1 MFGRL
6 GHGWRESEHLTHVS
20 VLQKLGGLW
29 LGDDPNEKTG
39 AMWTFSL
46 MIEYALVEMLQS
58 ITAMSEPDKT
68 DKFFWHRTM
77 TYQDTQI
84 KGLNLPFPRLFGSKN
99 LKN

>member
-46 MIEYALVEMLQS
+46 MIEYALVSYLKKKLTS
-58 ITAMSEPDKT
+58 LSL
-68 DKFFWHRTM
+68 R
-77 TYQDTQI
+77 
-84 KGLNLPFPRLFGSKN
+84 PFMNVKP
-99 LKN
+99 